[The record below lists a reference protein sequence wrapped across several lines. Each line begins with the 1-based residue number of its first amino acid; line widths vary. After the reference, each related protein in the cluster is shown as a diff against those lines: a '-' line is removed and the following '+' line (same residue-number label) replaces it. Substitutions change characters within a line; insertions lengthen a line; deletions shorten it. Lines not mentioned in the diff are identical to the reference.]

1 MPDDLF
7 ARAGAQDRARQA
19 PLADRM
25 RPQSIDEIRGQA
37 HILGPGKLLR
47 RAISTDRLSSVIL
60 WGQPGTGKT
69 SLASVI
75 SKTTDKPFRQ
85 LNAVTDGL
93 QELRKL
99 IKEAEDS
106 LQLYGRQT
114 LLFIDEIHRFN
125 KSQQDGLLPYVENG
139 TFILIGA
146 TTQNPYF
153 SVNPA
158 LLSRSLIFELYAL
171 KDVDIVDLMKRALQD
186 KERGLG
192 NFKVRVD
199 DEAFAHLA
207 HYAQGDVRK
216 ALNALEL
223 AVFSTPENSQGLRHI
238 DLTTAEESIQQPAV
252 VYDKTGDDH
261 YDIISA
267 FIKSMRGSDPQA
279 ALHYLARMLHA
290 GEDPLFI
297 ARRMV
302 IFASEDIG
310 MACPEAVSIAQACA
324 DSLQFIGMPEG
335 RIILGQGVVFLSEAP
350 KSNASYLA
358 INAALSDV
366 RTGHTGSVPNHLKD
380 SHYSGS
386 KKLGHGKGYLYPH
399 DFPGHVVDQ
408 SYLPEGLKDR
418 VYYIPDETVPIKYR
432 GPQHSKEVRDD

>member
-1 MPDDLF
+1 MQDDLF
-7 ARAGAQDRARQA
+7 SQAGARDRARQA

-25 RPQSIDEIRGQA
+25 RPQNLDDILGQD

-47 RAISTDRLSSVIL
+47 RAISADRLSSVIL

-75 SKTTDKPFRQ
+75 SQTTDKPFRQ

-93 QELRKL
+93 PDLRRL
-99 IKEAEDS
+99 IKEAEEE

-125 KSQQDGLLPYVENG
+125 KTQQDGLLPYVEKG
-139 TFILIGA
+139 TLILIGA

-158 LLSRSLIFELYAL
+158 LLSRSLIFELKPLTETHIRTLLA
-171 KDVDIVDLMKRALQD
+171 RALQD
-186 KERGLG
+186 EDRGLG
-192 NFKVRVD
+192 HFKAQVD
-199 DEAFAHLA
+199 AEALDHLA

-223 AVFSTPENSQGLRHI
+223 AVLSTPADDTGRRHI
-238 DLTTAEESIQQPAV
+238 DLSIAEESIQQPAV
-252 VYDKTGDDH
+252 IYDKTGDGH
-261 YDIISA
+261 YDVISA

-302 IFASEDIG
+302 IFASEDVG
-310 MACPEAVSIAQACA
+310 MACPQAAILAQAIA
-324 DSLQFIGMPEG
+324 DGLQFVGMPEG
-335 RIILGQGVVFLSEAP
+335 RILLGQGVVYLSEAP
-350 KSNASYLA
+350 KSNASYLG
-358 INAALSDV
+358 INAALADV
-366 RTGHTGSVPNHLKD
+366 RQGVTGPVPDHLKD
-380 SHYSGS
+380 SHYAGAEN
-386 KKLGHGKGYLYPH
+386 LGHGQGYRYPH
-399 DFPGHVVDQ
+399 HYPGHWVDQ
-408 SYLPEGLKDR
+408 DYLPEALRGK
-418 VYYIPDETVPIKYR
+418 VYYRPDDTVPPKQAPGGDGR
-432 GPQHSKEVRDD
+432 G

>member
-1 MPDDLF
+1 MQDDLF
-7 ARAGAQDRARQA
+7 SRAGDQDRSRQA

-25 RPQSIDEIRGQA
+25 RPQSLDDILGQN
-37 HILGPGKLLR
+37 HILGPGKLLH
-47 RAISTDRLSSVIL
+47 RAITTGRLTSVIL

-75 SKTTDKPFRQ
+75 SKTTDKPFRR

-93 QELRKL
+93 PDLRRL
-99 IKEAEDS
+99 IKEAEED
-106 LQLYGRQT
+106 LKLYGRQT

-125 KSQQDGLLPYVENG
+125 KTQQDGLLPYVENG
-139 TFILIGA
+139 TLILIGA

-158 LLSRSLIFELYAL
+158 LLSRSLIFELQPL
-171 KDVDIVDLMKRALQD
+171 TEDHIKDLMTKALTD
-186 KERGLG
+186 TSRGLG
-192 NFKVRVD
+192 AFKTQVD
-199 DEAFAHLA
+199 QKALDHLA

-223 AVFSTPENSQGLRHI
+223 AVLSSPSDKTGVRHI
-238 DLTTAEESIQQPAV
+238 DLATAEESIQQPAV
-252 VYDKTGDDH
+252 IYDKTGDGH
-261 YDIISA
+261 YDVISA

-310 MACPEAVSIAQACA
+310 MACPEAIVIAQACA
-324 DSLQFIGMPEG
+324 DSLQFVGMPEG
-335 RIILGQGVVFLSEAP
+335 RIILSQGVVYLSESP
-350 KSNASYLA
+350 KSNASYRA
-358 INAALSDV
+358 INTALSDV
-366 RTGHTGSVPNHLKD
+366 RKGMTGPVPDHLKD
-380 SHYSGS
+380 SHYSGAD
-386 KKLGHGKGYLYPH
+386 KLGHGKGYLYPH
-399 DFPGHVVDQ
+399 DFPGHVVAQD
-408 SYLPEGLKDR
+408 YLPEALKGR
-418 VYYIPDETVPIKYR
+418 FYYIPDDTVPPKGGGTY
-432 GPQHSKEVRDD
+432 G